1 MPLSHLSLSLAATFA
16 VLASGHSTLASA
28 PTDEDNQRFFENKI
42 RPLLVKHCY
51 SCHSSQSKPVE
62 GGLRLDSRSGWKQ
75 GGDSGVAIV
84 PGSPTKSRLMRA
96 VEYTDEDLA
105 MPPAGVLTKA
115 NIQLFREWIQRGAPD
130 PRTDS
135 TPADA
140 KPQPIDWAKA
150 RGHWAFQP
158 ILRPSQP
165 PVQNTAWPQNPI
177 DRFILARIE
186 AQHLTPVAGATPTA
200 LIRRITLDLTGLP
213 PTVRECNDFTTD
225 DRPDAWRRLV
235 DRLLASPAYGERWG
249 RHWLD
254 VARYADDQLRTEF
267 YYRPLPHAWK
277 YRDWVVSAL
286 NANLPYDQFVIQQ
299 LAGDLLPHPAR
310 RDGVI
315 AVGLLSLGM
324 MYQDD
329 GGTPDGIAI
338 ARAETLD
345 DRIDTVTRGL
355 LALTVSCARCHDH
368 KFDPI
373 PTADYYSLAGIFNNT
388 GYVDELVFV
397 APDQK
402 DDYSQAKA
410 SIAAMVKQLTDAKK
424 SNKPALASRVADQLA
439 AAQRNALLR
448 FPRSHSVQDTGNSDM
463 RIALRGDLRKPG
475 PIAPRRFLQILAGAN
490 RPLFTSGSGRLEL
503 ARSIT
508 DPANPLTARVIVN
521 RVWQHHFG
529 RGLVGTANNFGRM
542 GDTPTH
548 PQLLNWLAHRL
559 IHSGWSLKQV
569 HRDILLSA
577 TYRLSTTSTDLH
589 TRIDPDNHL
598 LWRMP
603 RIRLDIEAWRDSM
616 LAVSGAL
623 DNQIGGPA
631 SDNLLLASRRTIYAA
646 VHRDVQTESDKLLRL
661 FDFPNPRTSSGG
673 RTATTIPQQ
682 QLFALNSP
690 FVIARAR
697 QLAARVATRTSSHDQ
712 RIKSVLKLLMAREA
726 SRRELAV
733 ARDFLGETPDN
744 RGDEQ
749 LTRWEQY
756 CQALLG
762 SNEFLFRP

>member
-1 MPLSHLSLSLAATFA
+1 MPFPHLPLFLAAAFA
-16 VLASGHSTLASA
+16 VLACGHSTLASD
-28 PTDEDNQRFFENKI
+28 PTAEDNRRFFETKI

-62 GGLRLDSRSGWKQ
+62 GGLRLDSRPGWKQ
-75 GGDSGVAIV
+75 GGDSGIAIV
-84 PGSPTKSRLMRA
+84 PGSPAKSRLMRA

-105 MPPAGVLTKA
+105 MPPAGVLNKA
-115 NIQLFREWIQRGAPD
+115 NIQLIREWIARGAPD

-135 TPADA
+135 TPVNA
-140 KPQPIDWAKA
+140 KPRPIDWAQA
-150 RGHWAFQP
+150 RRHWAFQP
-158 ILRPSQP
+158 IARPSQP

-186 AQHLTPVAGATPTA
+186 AKHLTPVTGATPTA

-213 PTVRECNDFTTD
+213 PTVRECDDFTTD

-267 YYRPLPHAWK
+267 FYRPLPHAWR

-286 NANLPYDQFVIQQ
+286 NTNLPYDQFVIQQ

-397 APDQK
+397 AADQK
-402 DDYSQAKA
+402 DDYAQAKA
-410 SIAAMVKQLTDAKK
+410 RIAALAKQLADAKK
-424 SNKPALASRVADQLA
+424 SNTPALASRVAGQLA
-439 AAQRNALLR
+439 AAQRDMSRR
-448 FPRSHSVQDTGNSDM
+448 FPRAHSVKDTGNSDM

-475 PIAPRRFLQILAGAN
+475 PIAPRRFLQILAGET

-521 RVWQHHFG
+521 RIWQHHFG

-559 IHSGWSLKQV
+559 VHSGWSLKQV

-577 TYRLSTTSTDLH
+577 TYRLSTTSSNLH

-623 DNQIGGPA
+623 DSQIGGPA
-631 SDNLLLASRRTIYAA
+631 SASLLQASRRTIYTA
-646 VHRDVQTESDKLLRL
+646 VHRDVQTDSDKLLRL

-690 FVIARAR
+690 FVITRAR
-697 QLAARVATRTSSHDQ
+697 QLAARVAIGTSSRDQ
-712 RIKSVLKLLMAREA
+712 RITRVLKLLVARKA
-726 SRRELAV
+726 SPRELAV
-733 ARDFLGETPDN
+733 ARDFLGDTPDN
-744 RGDEQ
+744 RGDEK
-749 LTRWEQY
+749 LTPWEQY

>member
-1 MPLSHLSLSLAATFA
+1 MPFPHLPLFLAAAFA
-16 VLASGHSTLASA
+16 VLACGHSTLASD
-28 PTDEDNQRFFENKI
+28 PTAEDNRRFFETKI

-62 GGLRLDSRSGWKQ
+62 GGLRLDSRPGWKQ
-75 GGDSGVAIV
+75 GGDSGIAIV
-84 PGSPTKSRLMRA
+84 PGSPAKSRLMRA

-105 MPPAGVLTKA
+105 MPPAGVLNKA
-115 NIQLFREWIQRGAPD
+115 NIQLIREWIARGAPD

-135 TPADA
+135 TPVNA
-140 KPQPIDWAKA
+140 KPRPIEWAQA
-150 RGHWAFQP
+150 RRHWAFQP
-158 ILRPSQP
+158 IARPSQP

-186 AQHLTPVAGATPTA
+186 AKHLTPVTGATPTA

-213 PTVRECNDFTTD
+213 PTVRECDDFTTD

-267 YYRPLPHAWK
+267 FYRPLPHAWR

-286 NANLPYDQFVIQQ
+286 NTNLPYDQFVIQQ
-299 LAGDLLPHPAR
+299 LAGDLLPPPAR

-397 APDQK
+397 AADQK
-402 DDYSQAKA
+402 DDYAQAKA
-410 SIAAMVKQLTDAKK
+410 RIAALAKQLADAKK
-424 SNKPALASRVADQLA
+424 SNTPALASRVAGQLA
-439 AAQRNALLR
+439 AAQRDMSRR
-448 FPRSHSVQDTGNSDM
+448 FPRAHSVKDTGNSDM

-475 PIAPRRFLQILAGAN
+475 PIAPRRFLQILAGET

-508 DPANPLTARVIVN
+508 DPVNPLTARVIVN
-521 RVWQHHFG
+521 RIWQHHFG

-559 IHSGWSLKQV
+559 VHSGWSLKQV

-577 TYRLSTTSTDLH
+577 TYRLSTTSSNLH

-598 LWRMP
+598 LSRMP

-623 DNQIGGPA
+623 DSQIGGPA
-631 SDNLLLASRRTIYAA
+631 SASLLQASRRTIYTA
-646 VHRDVQTESDKLLRL
+646 VHRDVQTDSDKLLRL

-690 FVIARAR
+690 FVITRAR
-697 QLAARVATRTSSHDQ
+697 QLAARVAIGTSSRDQ
-712 RIKSVLKLLMAREA
+712 RITRVLKLLVARKA
-726 SRRELAV
+726 SPRELAV
-733 ARDFLGETPDN
+733 ARDFLGATPDN
-744 RGDEQ
+744 RGDEK
-749 LTRWEQY
+749 LTPWEQY

>member
-1 MPLSHLSLSLAATFA
+1 MLPQSPSFLLTVALGILACVHPAR
-16 VLASGHSTLASA
+16 ASSPADKENL
-28 PTDEDNQRFFENKI
+28 RFFENKI

-51 SCHSSQSKPVE
+51 SCHSSQSKPLE
-62 GGLRLDSRSGWKQ
+62 GGLRLDSRPGWKQ

-84 PGSPTKSRLMRA
+84 PGAPEKSRLMRA

-105 MPPAGVLTKA
+105 MPPEGVLDKSE
-115 NIQLFREWIQRGAPD
+115 IQLFREWISRGAPD

-135 TPADA
+135 SPSRATS
-140 KPQPIDWAKA
+140 QPIDWAKA
-150 RGHWAFQP
+150 RTHWAFQP
-158 ILRPSQP
+158 LTRPNQP
-165 PVQNTAWPQNPI
+165 PVQNTAWPRNPI
-177 DRFILARIE
+177 DRFILARLE
-186 AQHLTPVAGATPTA
+186 AKRLAPVGEAPRNA

-213 PTVRECNDFTTD
+213 PTTQERDAFTAD
-225 DRPDAWRRLV
+225 ARPDAWKRLV

-267 YYRPLPHAWK
+267 YYRPLPHAWR

-286 NANLPYDQFVIQQ
+286 NADLPYDQFVIKQI
-299 LAGDLLPHPAR
+299 AGDLLPHPER
-310 RDGVI
+310 REGVI

-373 PTADYYSLAGIFNNT
+373 PTVDYYSLAGIFNNT

-397 APDQK
+397 APDEK
-402 DDYSQAKA
+402 DDYEKAK
-410 SIAAMVKQLTDAKK
+410 SKIAELAKQLAEAKK
-424 SNKPALASRVADQLA
+424 SNLPDLATRVAAQLA
-439 AAQRNALLR
+439 AVQRDTSFR
-448 FPRSHSVQDTGNSDM
+448 FPRVHSVQDTGNTDM

-475 PIAPRRFLQILAGAN
+475 PLAPRRFLRVLAAQP
-490 RPLFTSGSGRLEL
+490 RPLFTTGSGRLEL

-508 DPANPLTARVIVN
+508 NPTNPLTARVIVN
-521 RVWQHHFG
+521 RIWQHHFG

-542 GDTPTH
+542 GDKPTH
-548 PQLLNWLAHRL
+548 PQLLDWLAHRL
-559 IHSGWSLKQV
+559 IDSDWSLKQI

-577 TYRLSTTSTDLH
+577 TYRLSSASRDTH
-589 TRIDPDNHL
+589 TRIDPDNRFV
-598 LWRMP
+598 WRMP
-603 RIRLDIEAWRDSM
+603 RLRLDIEAWRDSM
-616 LAVSGAL
+616 LSVSGSL
-623 DNQIGGPA
+623 DSQIGGPA
-631 SDNLLLASRRTIYAA
+631 SDGLLTASRRTIYAA
-646 VHRDVQTESDKLLRL
+646 VHRDVQTPSDKLLRL
-661 FDFPNPRTSSGG
+661 FDFPNPRSSSGG

-690 FVIARAR
+690 FVISRAR
-697 QLAARVATRTSSHDQ
+697 QLATRVATGTSSVDQ
-712 RIKSVLKLLMAREA
+712 RVTRAVQLLLARQA
-726 SRRELAV
+726 NSQELAV
-733 ARDFLGETPDN
+733 ARDFLGDAPDN
-744 RGDEQ
+744 SYNEK